1 MTSDVLKRPRVLI
14 ADDHREIVKAIGRLL
29 ALDCEIV
36 GTVSDGGDVL
46 GAAQR
51 LRPDVLVIDLNLP
64 TVSGLEVCRQV
75 TQVLPATKVIMFTAA
90 NDPHL
95 RQRAVEMGAA
105 AFVCKVGSDDDLLST
120 VKAVWDAQLT
130 SDL

>member
-64 TVSGLEVCRQV
+64 TVSGLEVCRQI